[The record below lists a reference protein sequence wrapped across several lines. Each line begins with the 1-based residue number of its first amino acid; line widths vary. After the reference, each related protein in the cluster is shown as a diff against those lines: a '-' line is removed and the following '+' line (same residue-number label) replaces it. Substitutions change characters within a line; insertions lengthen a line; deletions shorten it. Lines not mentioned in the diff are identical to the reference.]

1 MPCPT
6 EPTRRS
12 PAGAR
17 RRPVP
22 RQAALCAAVLATTL
36 IAGCVHAPT
45 APSATAQPPA
55 GEPAPQPAPAP
66 VPEPPPPPPPPPPAP
81 PAADAAL
88 ADLLAFHERTRG
100 LPVADLAREQ
110 ARLAA
115 TVGPEATLKL
125 AWMLGQGRAPG
136 DLTRA
141 LALLD
146 PLARNAGTPA
156 PYGAIARLLQA
167 RLLEQRRL
175 EEQLDRQA
183 PQLRDLQRRNDQLR
197 EQLDALRD
205 IERTLGP
212 KPAASAPRSP

>member
-6 EPTRRS
+6 EPIRRI
-12 PAGAR
+12 PARCR
-17 RRPVP
+17 RLHAPRP
-22 RQAALCAAVLATTL
+22 AALLAAVLSATL
-36 IAGCVHAPT
+36 IGGCVQAPT
-45 APSATAQPPA
+45 APASTASTTPA
-55 GEPAPQPAPAP
+55 PADEPAPQPAPAP
-66 VPEPPPPPPPPPPAP
+66 VPEPPPPPPAP
-81 PAADAAL
+81 PAADAVL
-88 ADLLAFHERTRG
+88 ADLIAFHERTRG
-100 LPVADLAREQ
+100 LAVADVAREQ

-146 PLARNAGTPA
+146 PLARNGGGPA
-156 PYGAIARLLQA
+156 PFVVIARVLQA
-167 RLLEQRRL
+167 RLAEQRRL